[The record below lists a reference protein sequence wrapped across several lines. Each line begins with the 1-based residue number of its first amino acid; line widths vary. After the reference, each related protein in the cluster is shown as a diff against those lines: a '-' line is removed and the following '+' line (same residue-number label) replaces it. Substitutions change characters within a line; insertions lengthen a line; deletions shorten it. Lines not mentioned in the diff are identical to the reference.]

1 MIVVKS
7 SFAEDIAHLRHLL
20 QETSDVYHKDRI
32 EKQIALLEEMD
43 EKYKK
48 DIECQ
53 TNNTI

>member
-1 MIVVKS
+1 MNVIT

-20 QETSDVYHKDRI
+20 EDKTDVYLKDRI
-32 EKQIALLEEMD
+32 RKQIELLEEMD